1 MTETSSPQKLATQI
15 AEAICEMAKSDQRQM
30 IAVAGPP
37 GVGKTT
43 TAQNTQ
49 AALAARGMPAGIL
62 AMDGFHLDN
71 AILTERDLLGRKG
84 APETFD
90 VGGLKSVLHRLQ
102 GEDEIAVPVFDRS
115 LDKAIAAGALIRPE
129 HRFVLVEGNYL
140 LLDEAPWRDLKK
152 FWALS
157 VLVTAPLP
165 VLEARLIDRW
175 RQFGFNPEIARA
187 RADENDLP
195 NAKRVLAMS
204 SGADHVLT

>member
-1 MTETSSPQKLATQI
+1 MTEPSSPQHLATLI
-15 AEAICEMAKSDQRQM
+15 AEAICKLPKSDHRQM

-49 AALAARGMPAGIL
+49 SELTARGMPAGIL

-71 AILTERDLLGRKG
+71 AILTERELLARKG

-90 VGGLKSVLHRLQ
+90 VGGLKSVLQRLQ
-102 GEDEIAVPVFDRS
+102 SEDEVAVPVFDRS
-115 LDKAIAAGALIRPE
+115 LDKAIAAGALIRSE
-129 HRFVLVEGNYL
+129 HRVVLVEGNYL
-140 LLDEAPWRDLKK
+140 LLDEAPWRALRG
-152 FWALS
+152 FWTLS
-157 VLVTAPLP
+157 VMVTAPLP

-175 RQFGFNPEIARA
+175 RQFGFSPEIARA

-204 SGADHVLT
+204 SGADHILS